1 MEKKRNNMRY
11 MEIGTFLSIGIT
23 MFIALLGYKNNYKI
37 QEHIGYFIAMYVIG
51 SFTIA
56 LVLLLLIIKG

>member
-1 MEKKRNNMRY
+1 
-11 MEIGTFLSIGIT
+11 MEIGTFLSIEIT
-23 MFIALLGYKNNYKI
+23 IFMALLGYKNNYKI
-37 QEHIGYFIAMYVIG
+37 QEHIGYFIAMYIIG